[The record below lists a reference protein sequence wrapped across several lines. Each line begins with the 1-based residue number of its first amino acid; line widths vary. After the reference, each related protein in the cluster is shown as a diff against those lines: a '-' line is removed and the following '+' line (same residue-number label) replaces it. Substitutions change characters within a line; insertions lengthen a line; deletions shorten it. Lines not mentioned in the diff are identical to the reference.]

1 MSDFLFDWTFSQSP
15 SPFLRITLLLWP
27 KSHFHLTIKGRNLC
41 VCLWLDYLKNQAH
54 SISMRLRF
62 SRCIARDPKKCR
74 VEREPESRFGR
85 NKYKQ
90 ICRHIE
96 LHWAMEL
103 WIPFCVSGY
112 TETQPVCQITKVS
125 HIWLCTI
132 PFHVNHLSLSPSSCK
147 RSVWFSDGFKSGP
160 KEAMASTPCWY
171 RNCYISSV
179 WCCNLPQASCT
190 EPAHSITP
198 CASCVTAQQ
207 VLVCQ

>member
-1 MSDFLFDWTFSQSP
+1 MSVCGLIISRTRPTQFQWGWDSAGVLLGTQRSAELSVNPRVGLEEININKFAAILNCTERWSCESLSACQDTLRP
-15 SPFLRITLLLWP
+15 SPFVRSQKYHIYDSAQFP
-27 KSHFHLTIKGRNLC
+27 FM
-41 VCLWLDYLKNQAH
+41 
-54 SISMRLRF
+54 SI
-62 SRCIARDPKKCR
+62 I
-74 VEREPESRFGR
+74 
-85 NKYKQ
+85 
-90 ICRHIE
+90 
-96 LHWAMEL
+96 
-103 WIPFCVSGY
+103 
-112 TETQPVCQITKVS
+112 
-125 HIWLCTI
+125 
-132 PFHVNHLSLSPSSCK
+132 SLSPSSFK